1 VLLVRRLSGDACNST
16 RSPLLHSSS
25 RLADEQP
32 ALDDASYTIPSIGT
46 LDPVTSKQRSR
57 DSVLLDRR
65 LSIHEIPS
73 SDCSLR
79 RRIAL
84 PHDLP
89 RLHEP
94 SLRFNIASISTSQ
107 PPQHR
112 RHLSVAVF
120 STLLK
125 DIIAVSDVE
134 FLNLTTSRS
143 SRLRLPAV
151 GRSTAE
157 QLVGP
162 APQSHT
168 LITLQ
173 RSPIMS
179 CRELHASIIMATA
192 QSHTPVDG
200 NSSSLPT
207 HQSYVFSLV
216 LSHANGPVH

>member
-1 VLLVRRLSGDACNST
+1 MSSPHSTMPVIRCRQVVPSTPSHQSSDPETVSCLTADCRRMRYLHRIAACVGVLLYHMIFLVFTNRAF
-16 RSPLLHSSS
+16 
-25 RLADEQP
+25 
-32 ALDDASYTIPSIGT
+32 ASIP
-46 LDPVTSKQRSR
+46 Q
-57 DSVLLDRR
+57 
-65 LSIHEIPS
+65 
-73 SDCSLR
+73 
-79 RRIAL
+79 
-84 PHDLP
+84 DLY
-89 RLHEP
+89 
-94 SLRFNIASISTSQ
+94 ITSISTSQ

-112 RHLSVAVF
+112 RHLNVAVF

-173 RSPIMS
+173 RSPTMS
-179 CRELHASIIMATA
+179 CRELHASIIMVTA
-192 QSHTPVDG
+192 QLHIPIDG

-207 HQSYVFSLV
+207 HQSCVFSLV
-216 LSHANGPVH
+216 LSHANGRVH